1 MRLAL
6 LAAAFA
12 AFSTVSLA
20 ETPQKTFIVPAD
32 DGYGMDDCMAD
43 GGACAKLVVD
53 SWCQVKGMGHAASYS
68 LMDPADITASL
79 SSNSTKKALPVSY
92 LVTCQD

>member
-6 LAAAFA
+6 LATAFA
-12 AFSTVSLA
+12 GLSTLALA

-32 DGYGMDDCMAD
+32 DGYGMDECLAD
-43 GGACAKLVVD
+43 GGACAKLLVD
-53 SWCQVKGMGHAASYS
+53 SWCQVKGMGQAASYS
-68 LMDPADITASL
+68 VMDPADITASL
-79 SSNSTKKALPVSY
+79 STNTPKKAQPVSY